1 MLKPLFALALLV
13 AIAHAA
19 PPAVQLSDDHQQ
31 MSTVKVGDAW
41 PALALKTTAGAE
53 AKWAEQQGAKAT
65 VVGVTTAGGWMSKGL
80 RKDLAA
86 DIATPLADEGVKAVA
101 ITVGPPAGAT
111 EGLTTLSD
119 TDGSAFAKLGTGRLP
134 RVYVLDA
141 AGKIVWFDLEYTNSS
156 RRELKATLDELLAK

>member
-101 ITVGPPAGAT
+101 ITVGPPPPSPSSAQAACHASMCSMP
-111 EGLTTLSD
+111 LARSC
-119 TDGSAFAKLGTGRLP
+119 GSISSTRTP
-134 RVYVLDA
+134 A
-141 AGKIVWFDLEYTNSS
+141 AGNLRRRWMSCWRSS
-156 RRELKATLDELLAK
+156 